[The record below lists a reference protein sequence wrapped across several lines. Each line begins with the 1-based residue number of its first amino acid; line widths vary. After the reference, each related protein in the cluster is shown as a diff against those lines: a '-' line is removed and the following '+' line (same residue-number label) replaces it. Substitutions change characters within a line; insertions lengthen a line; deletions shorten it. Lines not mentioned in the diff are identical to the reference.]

1 MGLLLIFDMDGT
13 LIDSEQ
19 SIVRCF
25 RESAGRLGYNIENAS
40 KYIGVLKLTQI
51 LSNNGVPDK
60 DLPEIMRLYVQCY
73 LNTFMEDTRPIQNSQ
88 TVLEKLQEYHQL
100 GILTLKNLNLTQEI
114 AKQFFP
120 RVKFKY
126 VVCGDRPIENKVEGL
141 KIIIGES
148 GMDPGNI
155 YYIGDRASDVKSADD
170 AGIKSVWVSFGLG
183 KKSDFDFRSHYRTA
197 NSYDELL
204 EMFTSRT

>member
-25 RESAGRLGYNIENAS
+25 RESAGKLGYTIGNAS

-51 LSNNGVPDK
+51 LSKNGVPDR
-60 DLPEIMRLYVQCY
+60 DLPEIMKLYVECY
-73 LNTFMEDTRPIQNSQ
+73 LNTFMQDTRPIQNSQ
-88 TVLEKLQEYHQL
+88 TILEKLQERHEL
-100 GILTLKNLNLTQEI
+100 GILTLKNLNLTLEI

-126 VVCGDRPIENKVEGL
+126 IICGDRPIENKAEGL
-141 KIIIGES
+141 KLIIKES
-148 GMDPGNI
+148 GMDPGRI
-155 YYIGDRASDVKSADD
+155 YYIGDRASDVKSADE
-170 AGIKSVWVSFGLG
+170 AGIRSVWVSFGLG
-183 KKSDFDFRSHYRTA
+183 KKSDFDFQSDYRTA

-204 EMFTSRT
+204 EMFISQT